1 MKKTFQKLMLMIVAI
16 MTSSFVAKAQQ
27 MPPVPT
33 DPQVRIGKLDNGLTY
48 YLRHNEYPKGLADFY
63 IVQKVGSVQEND
75 NQRGLA
81 HFLEHMC
88 FNGTKHFPGNTL
100 IEWLETVGVKF
111 GVPSV
116 VGRGLPTALSSLYPI
131 KRNTSCLYFGVVM
144 HEAKSP

>member
-75 NQRGLA
+75 NQRGL
-81 HFLEHMC
+81 
-88 FNGTKHFPGNTL
+88 KFPHL
-100 IEWLETVGVKF
+100 HDK
-111 GVPSV
+111 
-116 VGRGLPTALSSLYPI
+116 
-131 KRNTSCLYFGVVM
+131 
-144 HEAKSP
+144 